1 VAGQIVASEGIAE
14 AGTLHGQ
21 GAPGPFQRTEPLE
34 AAKRPAGRAPWSMY
48 LLFGAL
54 VLFAGRVPGPASDV
68 LLLFL
73 VVALCRPRMTV
84 PRNAAAVFALLLL
97 ATVGIQ
103 VAFDALS
110 PTRPAMSVAKN
121 LSPVYH
127 VLYAFLVYA
136 GLRTWEQRAS
146 RAEILHRI
154 EEAMV
159 RWAPFVIVAMGVT
172 AVAQIVKPAWL
183 QSEPASAL
191 LGTPL
196 DVMGATAV
204 VVLPALCAAVAR
216 GRGLRTIAPIAVWL
230 VTVVIIVFR
239 SRSSMVALLVV
250 LVLMAR
256 ATQLARAV
264 FVGAVLLLGLYVS
277 GLSID
282 VETREI
288 SFDAVMSTITTVTSG
303 DDASAAGT
311 FVETRQWRS
320 EWWADIWD
328 RVFAERMILH
338 GDGWSEHLGL
348 RYDVEWFWGDT
359 LTAPT
364 QPHNILL
371 SLVAHGGVVVGALF
385 AAAVAATLIRAHRRR
400 KLHPPSLALDGA
412 LAGAVVAFVAALMNP
427 MLDVSLG
434 AVLFWTLVGFLWWV
448 SAPNPSV
455 VTDRRP
461 TSSNGE
467 NGTAPVKA
475 LAPRIG
481 GNVVDQHERPN

>member
-14 AGTLHGQ
+14 AGSLHGQ
-21 GAPGPFQRTEPLE
+21 GAPGPFRRTEPLN
-34 AAKRPAGRAPWSMY
+34 AAKPPAGRAPWSMY

-68 LLLFL
+68 LLPFL

-84 PRNAAAVFALLLL
+84 PRNAAAIFALLLL
-97 ATVGIQ
+97 STVGIQ
-103 VAFDALS
+103 VAFDTLS
-110 PTRPAMSVAKN
+110 PTPPAMSVAKN

-146 RAEILHRI
+146 RAEVLLRI

-159 RWAPFVIVAMGVT
+159 RWAPFAIVAMGVT
-172 AVAQIVKPAWL
+172 AVALVVKPAWL
-183 QSEPASAL
+183 QSGPAAAL

-196 DVMGATAV
+196 DLMGASAV
-204 VVLPALCAAVAR
+204 VVLPALCAAAAR
-216 GRGLRTIAPIAVWL
+216 GRGLRTVAPIAVWL

-239 SRSSMVALLVV
+239 SRASMVALLVA

-277 GLSID
+277 GLSIE

-288 SFDAVMSTITTVTSG
+288 SFDTVMSTVTTLTSG
-303 DDASAAGT
+303 EDVSTEAT
-311 FVETRQWRS
+311 FVETREWRS
-320 EWWADIWD
+320 EWWAGIWH
-328 RVFAERMILH
+328 RVVAEPMILH
-338 GDGWSEHLGL
+338 GDGWDQHLGL
-348 RYDVEWFWGDT
+348 RYNVEWFWGDT

-385 AAAVAATLIRAHRRR
+385 AATVAATVTRAHRWR
-400 KLHPPSLALDGA
+400 KLHPPSLALDSA
-412 LAGAVVAFVAALMNP
+412 LAGAVAAFVAALMNP

-434 AVLFWTLVGFLWWV
+434 AVLFWTLVGFLWWMT
-448 SAPNPSV
+448 PPIPPSSL
-455 VTDRRP
+455 TRARPDRAAR
-461 TSSNGE
+461 TGS
-467 NGTAPVKA
+467 
-475 LAPRIG
+475 R
-481 GNVVDQHERPN
+481 R